1 MTFKECELIKG
12 KLKLD
17 MNEICEFKEIPAT
30 ELRKYSGRDFY
41 IWAVNNKVL
50 QIRKIDGRCIFLKN
64 NKCEIYPIRPY
75 VCRLFPFWFDENGE
89 PIFSVGREICPI
101 GDDELIMYMSKN
113 YKLIKRWIDEYKEFI
128 EDYKHKIDK
137 ISH

>member
-1 MTFKECELIKG
+1 M
-12 KLKLD
+12 D
-17 MNEICEFKEIPAT
+17 
-30 ELRKYSGRDFY
+30 
-41 IWAVNNKVL
+41 
-50 QIRKIDGRCIFLKN
+50 
-64 NKCEIYPIRPY
+64 
-75 VCRLFPFWFDENGE
+75 GE

-101 GDDELIMYMSKN
+101 GDELIMYMSKN